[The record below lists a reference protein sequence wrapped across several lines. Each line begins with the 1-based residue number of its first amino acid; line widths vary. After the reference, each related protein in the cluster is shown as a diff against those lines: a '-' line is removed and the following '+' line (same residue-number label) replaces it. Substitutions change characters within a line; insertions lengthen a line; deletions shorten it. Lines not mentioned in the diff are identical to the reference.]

1 MERGAGGRVSM
12 TEVKYTSITPRE
24 ADPGTASRL
33 FSFARIR
40 NGATVRFLPGDGA
53 RLHFANREAD
63 TLEMPG
69 LPAGFLRPGDSVT
82 ATYRGRCVFRGEVER
97 LTESMGRGGDATQ
110 SVTCAGPWAKM
121 ARLVFRQEWFAPG
134 GPQLSS
140 RLILNQTRTGLA
152 QSLDAALSELA
163 GYGAGPCG
171 YRVGTVAVSG
181 QVLPSDECRD
191 ITVADAIRRELR
203 LFPKAMARFDY
214 SDPTPTLD
222 IARPSAAATAAYVA
236 DIPES
241 SRERI
246 YDAHPITGVDLE
258 IEAIGTVD
266 GIGYRQIGHQAAGDA
281 TAGNPDCLYATLQIR
296 GASSSAVK
304 QSFESVTED
313 IPGDL
318 DDADWWRE
326 RHPRLAGVA
335 PDAIMI
341 EDGARTPDRYPRIS
355 AATAGEIEAAGL
367 HCEVSTFTCRARIET
382 EDDVED
388 EIFLTLQYLTTDAE
402 GTRDDPK
409 TYTWVTESSAE
420 SGETVPEGLAA
431 TILAER
437 SGTLLS
443 ERMTVRLGDSL
454 PMLGDAIVEDGG
466 EVYLQT
472 VDIDC
477 GDLTAELRFGVPDRL
492 APEDMASLLSGFR
505 NKRTTTSSAVRVTG
519 RPRDGGEV
527 EMGAIPPLSSSEFRP
542 GVKSKTTIMASR
554 PAAATQS
561 QTAAQPSG
569 GRIVLD
575 SGALGDGETMRARTM
590 PGGVKVLATGPLDG
604 GGMFPWDPETKSI
617 GDGAVMVAR
626 TCVAVGGKGPGLPD
640 GLYQLKVTLGATPS
654 VEIEG
659 GAALGARPDGNT
671 SYVPIYEIAGG
682 EVARDYRGIST
693 VQAYE

>member
-1 MERGAGGRVSM
+1 M
-12 TEVKYTSITPRE
+12 TEQEYKSITPRE
-24 ADPGTASRL
+24 ANPGTASRL

-40 NGATVRFLPGDGA
+40 NGATVRFCPGDGA
-53 RLHFANREAD
+53 RLRFANREAD
-63 TLEMPG
+63 TLELPG

-163 GYGAGPCG
+163 GYGAKPCG

-236 DIPES
+236 DIPKS

-335 PDAIMI
+335 PDAITI

-437 SGTLLS
+437 AGPLLS
-443 ERMTVRLGDSL
+443 ERLSIRLGDSL
-454 PMLGDAIVEDGG
+454 PTLGDAIVEDAGT
-466 EVYLQT
+466 VYLQSI
-472 VDIDC
+472 DIDC
-477 GDLTAELRFGVPDRL
+477 GSLTADLSFGIPDYL
-492 APEDMASLLSGFR
+492 SPEDMASLLSGFR
-505 NKRTTTSSAVRVTG
+505 NKRTSTSSTVRVTG
-519 RPRDGGEV
+519 KPDQGDTV
-527 EMGAIPPLSSSEFRP
+527 EMGAIPPLSSSEFAP
-542 GVKSKTTIMASR
+542 GVKGKTTIRGRS
-554 PAAATQS
+554 
-561 QTAAQPSG
+561 SG
-569 GRIVLD
+569 GGSIVLD
-575 SGALGDGETMRARTM
+575 ASALEAGDRITVRRLTMAGEDGEDKA
-590 PGGVKVLATGPLDG
+590 VKVLATGDFELPAAGVKSVNGASGEISVIGGKGIEVSTDGQTVKITCSPDKDDEDDDPNGGDPCDHDGIGGAGGGVIADG
-604 GGMFPWDPETKSI
+604 GGGGGGGGVPAD
-617 GDGAVMVAR
+617 GDVH
-626 TCVAVGGKGPGLPD
+626 PGDD
-640 GLYQLKVTLGATPS
+640 GCNCG
-654 VEIEG
+654 
-659 GAALGARPDGNT
+659 
-671 SYVPIYEIAGG
+671 
-682 EVARDYRGIST
+682 
-693 VQAYE
+693 